1 MSHAKLKNL
10 SAGTHYIVQ
19 ILLALA
25 VIAYASSALPVYAAK
40 TQSEIDKEIKQQ
52 EQEYKKIQGQISQTK
67 KKINEAKKKES
78 NVSRQIEEL
87 SQRITITQQRV
98 NVVNLHIRK
107 LHGNI
112 VHLTGN
118 IAETEQSIK
127 NAEALLADRMVTIY
141 KYGGIAEFNLLL
153 SSKGAD
159 DALRTSYLL
168 GKIAEQDQA
177 LINDLADKKR
187 RYTEA
192 KAQLTDQKEKFH
204 EQGKVLN
211 VKKNE
216 LRSAADE
223 RNAILAK
230 VRRDKALYIAQQQEL
245 LKASRELQSAV
256 KRLLAEKRK
265 LNAKKNPGKK
275 PTVYYTGGRL
285 AWPTRGSISS
295 EFGTRVHPIFKTKTT
310 HTGLDISAPKGTPV
324 TAADAGE
331 VLYTGWMRGYGQVII
346 IDHGGSLTTVYAHL
360 SQINC
365 TEDAKVAKGA
375 LIGRVGS
382 TGVATGNHLHFEVRV
397 NGDAVNPMRYLR

>member
-1 MSHAKLKNL
+1 MSHVKFKNL
-10 SAGTHYIVQ
+10 SPGTRYIVQ
-19 ILLALA
+19 ILLAVA

-112 VHLTGN
+112 VNLTGN

-168 GKIAEQDQA
+168 GKIAQQDKT

-204 EQGKVLN
+204 EQG
-211 VKKNE
+211 
-216 LRSAADE
+216 
-223 RNAILAK
+223 
-230 VRRDKALYIAQQQEL
+230 
-245 LKASRELQSAV
+245 
-256 KRLLAEKRK
+256 
-265 LNAKKNPGKK
+265 
-275 PTVYYTGGRL
+275 
-285 AWPTRGSISS
+285 
-295 EFGTRVHPIFKTKTT
+295 
-310 HTGLDISAPKGTPV
+310 
-324 TAADAGE
+324 
-331 VLYTGWMRGYGQVII
+331 
-346 IDHGGSLTTVYAHL
+346 
-360 SQINC
+360 
-365 TEDAKVAKGA
+365 
-375 LIGRVGS
+375 
-382 TGVATGNHLHFEVRV
+382 
-397 NGDAVNPMRYLR
+397 